1 MLDSSENKVF
11 LEKQRKEKRVPCQ
24 EVMVERKHLKKKI
37 LKLYDMSKTRGFSQ
51 STEVKETYLM
61 EK

>member
-11 LEKQRKEKRVPCQ
+11 LKKQRKKKRVPCQ
-24 EVMVERKHLKKKI
+24 EVMVERKHLKI
-37 LKLYDMSKTRGFSQ
+37 LKFYEMSKTRGFSQ

>member
-1 MLDSSENKVF
+1 
-11 LEKQRKEKRVPCQ
+11 
-24 EVMVERKHLKKKI
+24 MVERKHLKKKI
-37 LKLYDMSKTRGFSQ
+37 LKLYDMSKIRGFSQ